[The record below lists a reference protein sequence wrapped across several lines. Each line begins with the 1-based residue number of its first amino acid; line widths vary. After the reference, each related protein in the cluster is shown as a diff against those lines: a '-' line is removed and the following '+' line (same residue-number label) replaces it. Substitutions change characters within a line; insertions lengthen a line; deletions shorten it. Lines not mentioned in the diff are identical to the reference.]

1 MGDDELAGVGE
12 KELASGGQMRAG
24 KRRDRDKLMAR
35 GLGETEWHGTKK
47 IRTPV
52 AYSESS
58 ANWVPNAE
66 SSAYSVAYYENFLDE
81 GTDRAAFYDHWQH
94 CRWKRVTR
102 DSTVLMRNGLHAS
115 IHGAETVD
123 LKFTSRKI
131 VQLKNVQ
138 PVPTINRN
146 LAMSVEACSTF
157 PFLISAISL

>member
-1 MGDDELAGVGE
+1 MWGRRARRCAVGGRGGGGDLTGMGDDELAGVGE

-81 GTDRAAFYDHWQH
+81 GTDRAAF
-94 CRWKRVTR
+94 
-102 DSTVLMRNGLHAS
+102 
-115 IHGAETVD
+115 
-123 LKFTSRKI
+123 
-131 VQLKNVQ
+131 
-138 PVPTINRN
+138 
-146 LAMSVEACSTF
+146 
-157 PFLISAISL
+157 

>member
-1 MGDDELAGVGE
+1 MWGEGARLYGDDELTGARGGGGGDLAGMGDDELVGVGE

-47 IRTPV
+47 IHTPV

-81 GTDRAAFYDHWQH
+81 GTHRAAF
-94 CRWKRVTR
+94 
-102 DSTVLMRNGLHAS
+102 
-115 IHGAETVD
+115 
-123 LKFTSRKI
+123 
-131 VQLKNVQ
+131 
-138 PVPTINRN
+138 
-146 LAMSVEACSTF
+146 
-157 PFLISAISL
+157 